1 MLCPSLTPSWLY
13 FRQACS
19 CFFFF
24 DEKLQI
30 TKSGAFHYL
39 ARTEVIRNTLNPEW
53 NILEIDVDHLYP
65 PEQPEKKRESILRF
79 EIISMSFRFEKCYN
93 CRLEVMDD
101 DGEGK
106 VDPLVAGV
114 YRLDQLVSVFF

>member
-1 MLCPSLTPSWLY
+1 M
-13 FRQACS
+13 
-19 CFFFF
+19 
-24 DEKLQI
+24 
-30 TKSGAFHYL
+30 
-39 ARTEVIRNTLNPEW
+39 IRNTLNPEW
-53 NILEIDVDHLYP
+53 NILEIDVDHIYP

-79 EIISMSFRFEKCYN
+79 EIISMSFRFENCYN